1 MNAPRVLAKGADL
14 IAFRI
19 RELATASRVPIVAA
33 PSLTR
38 AIYHSTDIGDEVP
51 APLYVAIAQ
60 ILAFVYQLKQYRR
73 GAGPAPRPLGDLV
86 STGRI
91 SEGLLMAQAM
101 LSATVGQGL
110 RHLAQG
116 NIGIPV
122 LLLVLLAMM
131 TLPVP
136 PFLLDVSFTFN
147 IALSLV
153 VLLVSVYS
161 LRPLDFAAFPTI
173 LLVSTLLRLALNV
186 ASTRVVLLEG
196 HHGGDSAGKVIQ
208 AFGEVVVG
216 GNYVVGLVVFIIL
229 VIINFVVVTKGAGRI
244 SEVSARFTLDA
255 MPGKQ
260 MAIDADLNAG
270 MIDQETARKR
280 REEVG
285 QEADFYGA
293 MDGASKF
300 VRGDAVAGILIMLIN
315 ILGGLGIGIIQHGL
329 SFDVAVKHY
338 TLLTIGDGLV
348 AQIPSLLLSTAA
360 AIMVTRVSSEHD
372 MGQQVI
378 NQMFTD
384 PRALGVAAAIL
395 LILGLVPGM
404 PHVVFIALAACAA
417 IGARYISRNEI
428 RRANAPPPAEARAEA
443 APSVEVSW
451 DDVAPVDV
459 LGLEVGYRLIPLVD
473 RSAGGELL
481 ARIKGVRKKLSQELG
496 LLVPSV
502 HIRDNLDLL
511 PNSYRL
517 TLMGVPV
524 ANAEIYPDKW
534 LAIDPGEVFGK
545 LNGIATK
552 DPAFGLAGR
561 VDRRIAQGEG
571 ADARLHGGRCEHRHR
586 DAPEPDHAGPRGR
599 TARPRRSAEA
609 ARDPRGVRAE
619 ARRTARAGQ
628 HLDFGAAESAAEP
641 AARKSADSRHQNDRG
656 KPDRH
661 RGRTKDPE
669 ALTAAVRVVARSA
682 DRADDLRPH
691 RRARRDHA
699 RPGTRTAAD
708 PRAPAGSRRI
718 RRRSNPAWPNGCS
731 GRSRLRANV
740 RRFPASRRC
749 CWLQA
754 RCGRCCRGS
763 SASATGSC
771 TCLSYEEVPDN
782 RQITVVAT
790 IGRS

>member
-1 MNAPRVLAKGADL
+1 MAQ
-14 IAFRI
+14 
-19 RELATASRVPIVAA
+19 ATLAA
-33 PSLTR
+33 PS
-38 AIYHSTDIGDEVP
+38 A
-51 APLYVAIAQ
+51 
-60 ILAFVYQLKQYRR
+60 K
-73 GAGPAPRPLGDLV
+73 
-86 STGRI
+86 
-91 SEGLLMAQAM
+91 
-101 LSATVGQGL
+101 GL

-196 HHGGDSAGKVIQ
+196 HHGGDAAGKVIQ

-315 ILGGLGIGIIQHGL
+315 ILGGLGIGILQHGL

-372 MGQQVI
+372 MGQQVM

-417 IGARYISRNEI
+417 FGARYISRKDQ
-428 RRANAPPPAEARAEA
+428 RATAAPPPVETRADA
-443 APSVEVSW
+443 APVEVSW

-473 RSAGGELL
+473 RNQGGELL

-524 ANAEIYPDKW
+524 ATAEIYPDKS

-552 DPAFGLAGR
+552 DPAFGLPAVWIDASHKENAQTLGYTV
-561 VDRRIAQGEG
+561 VDASTVIATHLNQIMQ
-571 ADARLHGGRCEHRHR
+571 EH
-586 DAPEPDHAGPRGR
+586 
-599 TARPRRSAEA
+599 
-609 ARDPRGVRAE
+609 
-619 ARRTARAGQ
+619 
-628 HLDFGAAESAAEP
+628 AAELLGHDEVQKLLEILAASAPKLAEQLVP
-641 AARKSADSRHQNDRG
+641 DSISISVLLKVLQNLLREKVPIRDIRTIAESLI
-656 KPDRH
+656 DTA
-661 RGRTKDPE
+661 GRTKDPE
-669 ALTAAVRVVARSA
+669 LLTAAVRVALGRLIVQTIYGHT
-682 DRADDLRPH
+682 DTLDVITLDPELEQLLI
-691 RRARRDHA
+691 RARQQGPADTPA
-699 RPGTRTAAD
+699 IEPGMAERLQRSIATACE
-708 PRAPAGSRRI
+708 RQEI
-718 RRRSNPAWPNGCS
+718 S
-731 GRSRLRANV
+731 GKPSVLLV
-740 RRFPASRRC
+740 
-749 CWLQA
+749 
-754 RCGRCCRGS
+754 
-763 SASATGSC
+763 ASAVRSLLSRFVRFSHRLVHV
-771 TCLSYEEVPDN
+771 LSYEEVPDN